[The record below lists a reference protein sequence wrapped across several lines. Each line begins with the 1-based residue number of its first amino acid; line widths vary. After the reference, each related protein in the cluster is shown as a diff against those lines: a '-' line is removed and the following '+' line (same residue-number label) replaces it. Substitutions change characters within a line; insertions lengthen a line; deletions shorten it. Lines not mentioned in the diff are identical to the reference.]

1 MWTLT
6 AVNHTQFPSCLARS
20 LVAIVEK
27 VSPASSCTRRE
38 QTSEPIYWKEDH
50 DRAYK
55 KAQTTLKWA
64 TTPLSDS
71 NISTVLHH
79 IHPTALM
86 TSFRYKSKTNFR
98 SKRKKKILLT
108 YPNRFLNKPDCF
120 RYQVTTSAN
129 GFDWKQVRALIHS
142 STFAQQK
149 AVNTLERAMII
160 RKTSG
165 RISFNKKLK

>member
-1 MWTLT
+1 MKADVLLGAAQWSATHASRFISEEWTPIPSGYVDEWAPEPVWTLT
-6 AVNHTQFPSCLARS
+6 AVNHTQSPSCLARS

-38 QTSEPIYWKEDH
+38 QTSEPIYWKDH
-50 DRAYK
+50 NRAYK

-79 IHPTALM
+79 IHPTPLM

-98 SKRKKKILLT
+98 SKRKKKDLIDVSKSFSEQAGLLS
-108 YPNRFLNKPDCF
+108 L
-120 RYQVTTSAN
+120 
-129 GFDWKQVRALIHS
+129 S
-142 STFAQQK
+142 SYD
-149 AVNTLERAMII
+149 V
-160 RKTSG
+160 G
-165 RISFNKKLK
+165 